1 MYDKRIKIFIIF
13 SALLLV
19 ICLFRLGQ
27 MQLLTAS
34 SVKDEIAELKR
45 RRSQIQQLKTI
56 RGSILDRKDRELAVD
71 RPCFYLCISY
81 SLSRY
86 FDSRVWE
93 AQLFE
98 ADEIARRTES
108 DEPLLEKRQQLEEKR
123 DDLDKII
130 DKCTG
135 FGYER
140 AQVENEIQRIN
151 DRIWNLRTFLAWR
164 RDNPDP
170 NIIEKYGG
178 NIGSVTLSE
187 AAADLEKNYPD
198 QRDRMILIGKVD
210 DIPEMTELSPLLELK
225 TDDDIFTAQLEFRK
239 IKGVEIQLE
248 AQRFYPYGEAA
259 AQTIGW
265 VNLASQK
272 EDAELFV
279 DDRLSS
285 YLEDEVCGRQPGV
298 EYVCE
303 TILRGRRGEIVYDID
318 RRLISRTETQFG
330 RDVKLTLD
338 IELQKRLENYLLN
351 CPRDPNIGPGM
362 AAVVIDVTSS
372 DILALV
378 SLPVYDLNTVKYKYN
393 ILSNPKKD
401 PNKPMINRAINAP
414 YPPGSVVKPL
424 ILIAGLETG
433 SITPDEIISCPGHAP
448 PEGWPRCLIFRT
460 YGVGHDSRWDNTAR
474 NAIKGS
480 CNIYFSHLA
489 DRIDSLT
496 LQQWLYAFGYGR
508 DILSLPDSVR
518 DVALTEDNR
527 DFLQSAGVISSV
539 VPKGDVVSLEEMPP
553 IVNSEKRR
561 FGIGQGELRA
571 TPLQVANAMA
581 VIARGGI
588 FKMPNLFIETQSDD
602 IVRKPDG
609 VDLGISPE
617 TMAVVLDGMSA
628 VINEYGGTANRQFAP
643 ILRTFIDED
652 VKVYGKTGSTEDPE
666 HAWFA
671 GFAEDG
677 TGHKLAVAVIVEGGQ
692 HGSSDAAPLGRD
704 IIQFC
709 SEAGY
714 IGKSLY

>member
-1 MYDKRIKIFIIF
+1 MYDKRIKILIAL
-13 SALLLV
+13 SSLLLV
-19 ICLFRLGQ
+19 IYLLRLAQ

-45 RRSQIQQLKTI
+45 RRSDIHQLKTL
-56 RGSILDRKDRELAVD
+56 RGRILDRKGKELAID
-71 RPCFYLCISY
+71 RPCFYLCINY
-81 SLSRY
+81 SLSCY
-86 FDSRVWE
+86 FDERVWQ
-93 AQLFE
+93 AQLLE
-98 ADEIARRTES
+98 AAEVAQRTES
-108 DEPLLEKRQQLEEKR
+108 DKPLLDKRQQLEEKR
-123 DDLDKII
+123 DDLENII

-140 AQVENEIQRIN
+140 TEIENDIQRIN

-164 RDNPDP
+164 RNNPDP

-178 NIGSVTLSE
+178 NIGSVLLSE
-187 AAADLEKNYPD
+187 AVADLEKNYPD
-198 QRDRMILIGKVD
+198 QKERTILIGKVD
-210 DIPEMTELSPLLELK
+210 DIPEMSDLSPLLELK
-225 TDDDIFTAQLEFRK
+225 TDEDIFTAQLEFRK
-239 IKGVEIQLE
+239 IKGVEIQLKG
-248 AQRFYPYGEAA
+248 QRFYPYGDAA

-265 VNLASQK
+265 VGKATQQQ
-272 EDAELFV
+272 DMELFA

-330 RDVKLTLD
+330 RDVMLTLD
-338 IELQKRLENYLLN
+338 IELQKKLENYLLDF
-351 CPRDPNIGPGM
+351 PHDPNSGPGM
-362 AAVVIDVTSS
+362 AAVVIDVTTSN
-372 DILALV
+372 ILALV
-378 SLPVYDLNTVKYKYN
+378 SLPVYDLNTVKYKFN
-393 ILSNPKKD
+393 TLDSD
-401 PNKPMINRAINAP
+401 PNRPMINRAINER

-460 YGVGHDSRWDNTAR
+460 SRVGHDSRWENIAR

-489 DRIDSLT
+489 DRIDSSM

-508 DILSLPDSVR
+508 DILSLPDSLR

-527 DFLQSAGVISSV
+527 DFLQLAGLISSIT
-539 VPKGDVVSLEEMPP
+539 PKGDVVSLEEMPP
-553 IVNSEKRR
+553 ISDNEKRYY
-561 FGIGQGELRA
+561 GIGQGTLLA
-571 TPLQVANAMA
+571 TPLQVANEMA
-581 VIARGGI
+581 LIARGGI
-588 FKMPNLFIETQSDD
+588 FKMPNLFLETQAEDTAG
-602 IVRKPDG
+602 KPDG

-628 VINEYGGTANRQFAP
+628 VVNEYGGTANRQFAP
-643 ILRTFIDED
+643 VLRTFADQDTKI
-652 VKVYGKTGSTEDPE
+652 YGKTGSTEDPE
-666 HAWFA
+666 VAWFA
-671 GFAEDG
+671 GFAEDR
-677 TGHKLAVAVIVEGGQ
+677 TGHKLAVAVVVEGGQ
-692 HGSSDAAPLGRD
+692 HGSSDAAPLARD
-704 IIQFC
+704 IIQYC
-709 SEAGY
+709 IEAGY